1 MAVSMGV
8 LLLVAVFVGG
18 YWAGRHSGPRIP
30 DYYPVFGPNPAQ
42 TKTVVNFW
50 IRLPS
55 NLSLGRKVELL
66 AESLSRFEFCGLP
79 VELVSL
85 KGGTAVFN
93 LLEHPGNIHIVRPP
107 DLAGCAGAT
116 WRFTYFQGSTGGSLT
131 AYSLVKTLLQPG
143 APGPWVRVARF
154 LYQGQ
159 PIRADTWV
167 HLGLSGTLTRTEVLH
182 W

>member
-18 YWAGRHSGPRIP
+18 YWASRHSGPRIP

-55 NLSLGRKVELL
+55 NLSLGRKIELL

-93 LLEHPGNIHIVRPP
+93 LLEHPGNIHIVHPP

-116 WRFTYFQGSTGGSLT
+116 CPMPLRAGESRERPGGGDL
-131 AYSLVKTLLQPG
+131 
-143 APGPWVRVARF
+143 RVARVPCCAQVPATVRACGCK
-154 LYQGQ
+154 L
-159 PIRADTWV
+159 IRYGPAAFDPVLMWV
-167 HLGLSGTLTRTEVLH
+167 AHNATG
-182 W
+182 